1 MEQPTYLKRLLNQ
14 KILLIIGVFVALIA
28 ALLAGFT
35 IKDGEIV
42 SRVEK
47 TYTAT
52 TNILLSEP
60 LPTLYQTVIPGETQV
75 VPPADPTGQQIVQQP
90 DTPINLTSSAMLMAY
105 VAQSDEV
112 KDRAAASVGG
122 LQDGESVTAVART
135 TPPTGN
141 ELFPGRLNLP
151 IVQVVGIAS
160 SEARALELAGAA
172 STAFG
177 DVVVERQ
184 DAEAVP
190 PEIRVTLDILNEP
203 AVGEPDGSNPAIP
216 IVITFV
222 AILLLF
228 VAAALI
234 IEAVRARRA
243 AKKKSAAG
251 TEPEDAVELDEST
264 TDESGADIFDPAL
277 LEDSPRYRASTQ
289 RRRGSAASARQSTDT
304 VAVLE
309 PDADHTSARD

>member
-1 MEQPTYLKRLLNQ
+1 MEQPTYVKRLLNQ
-14 KILLIIGVFVALIA
+14 KVLLIIGVFVALIA
-28 ALLAGFT
+28 GLLAGFT

-52 TNILLSEP
+52 SNILISEP

-75 VPPADPTGQQIVQQP
+75 IEPADPTGQQVVQQP
-90 DTPINLTSSAMLMAY
+90 DTPINLTGSAMLMAY

-112 KDRAAASVGG
+112 VDRAVAAVGG
-122 LQDGESVTAVART
+122 LQDGEMVTAVART

-151 IVQVVGIAS
+151 IVQIVGVAAS
-160 SEARALELAGAA
+160 EERALELATAA
-172 STAFG
+172 SAAFG

-184 DAEAVP
+184 DAEAIP
-190 PEIRVTLDILNEP
+190 AEIRVTLDVLNAP
-203 AVGEPDGSNPAIP
+203 TVGVPEGSNPAIP

-234 IEAVRARRA
+234 IEGIRARRRARKA
-243 AKKKSAAG
+243 A
-251 TEPEDAVELDEST
+251 E
-264 TDESGADIFDPAL
+264 GADPESDEVTTPGLDAGDEDVDAL
-277 LEDSPRYRASTQ
+277 ERELVGSSAPY
-289 RRRGSAASARQSTDT
+289 RGSARRRSSRQSTDA
-304 VAVLE
+304 VAVLD
-309 PDADHTSARD
+309 PDADTDDRA